1 MIQPSRV
8 FGSRRRRVGAGALVV
23 LALALTVGCKEKGSS
38 STTTVDAAQPSSI
51 SISTSTPSTAVASAD
66 ASAPKRETVNLLYFT
81 PSRVWVSS
89 KVDNPKDFPEHLVD
103 GKPETAWNGKTADL
117 HGFIAFRVPDDAHVE
132 SIFLSSGFDATSKS
146 GDDLFHGNHRITKV
160 ALVHRGKKLREVTLD
175 PEKREPQPIFV
186 GAEGGEY
193 RLEVLETA
201 PGTKKAWRELVVSE
215 LRVMGSPGKER
226 LATATLPEV
235 HVGSEEARD
244 AGKDAAP
251 EPPATSANEGYPS
264 LAALCKAHG
273 ATMSPR
279 FRAVADEYPGFIEG
293 PYCVVLGG
301 APLADKLPEPF
312 LDVRKVVLFRDD
324 RKETVAVVHT
334 AAGYFPTGVVGGIE
348 ELRNP
353 GCAGRVSASFG
364 PVVPLETALGPALE
378 LETVEIDESFP
389 FPTMLEDGGMDRSPG
404 STARTRTHHVCR
416 VVHDRVLCTGTVT
429 GKSSVEYESTAPPLV
444 PPWEDVKKREIRP
457 TGEVVYK

>member
-1 MIQPSRV
+1 MDRTSRG
-8 FGSRRRRVGAGALVV
+8 FGSKRRWLAAGALV
-23 LALALTVGCKEKGSS
+23 LIPIAIGCKEKAPTSTSASTPVVDAMSVSASS
-38 STTTVDAAQPSSI
+38 SSALSPDAG
-51 SISTSTPSTAVASAD
+51 
-66 ASAPKRETVNLLYFT
+66 APKRETVNLLYFT
-81 PSRVWVSS
+81 PAQVWVSS

-103 GKPETAWNGKTADL
+103 GKPETAWNGKTEDL
-117 HGFIAFRVPDDAHVE
+117 HGYIAFRVPDDAHVE
-132 SIFLSSGFDATSKS
+132 SVFLSTGFDATSKS
-146 GDDLFHGNHRITKV
+146 GDDLFHGNHRITKL

-186 GAEGGEY
+186 GGDGGEY
-193 RLEVLETA
+193 RLEILETL

-215 LRVMGSPGKER
+215 LRVMGSPGKDR
-226 LATATLPEV
+226 LAIATLPEV
-235 HVGSEEARD
+235 RVGSAEAHD

-251 EPPATSANEGYPS
+251 ETPGTSGTDGYPS

-273 ATMSPR
+273 AKMSPI
-279 FRAVADEYPGFIEG
+279 FRAAADEYPGFVEG

-312 LDVRKVVLFRDD
+312 LDVRKVVLFRES

-334 AAGYFPTGVVGGIE
+334 AAGYFPTTVVGGLE

-353 GCAGRVSASFG
+353 GCAGRVSATFG
-364 PVVPLETALGPALE
+364 PVVPLETAQGPALE
-378 LETVEIDESFP
+378 LETVELDESFP

-404 STARTRTHHVCR
+404 SLSRTRRHHVCR
-416 VVHDRVLCTGTVT
+416 VVRDRVACTGTVT
-429 GKSSVEYESTAPPLV
+429 GKSSVDYAGAAPTLV
-444 PPWEDVKKREIRP
+444 PPWEDVKRREIRP